1 MTDDEQKTYTLVLP
15 DENGDRR
22 EIEISTAQMLDLGAG
37 RAISYMVDAEHL
49 VDEDGHFIQRESAIP
64 KKEEESSD
72 D

>member
-1 MTDDEQKTYTLVLP
+1 MTDDAKTYTLVLP

-37 RAISYMVDAEHL
+37 RAISYMVDEEHF
-49 VDEDGHFIQRESAIP
+49 VDEDGRVITRESAVP
-64 KKEEESSD
+64 KKEEESD